1 MRIDAAPVW
10 SGERTMADLAA
21 GYDLDDLRRLTDG
34 LIDEALGIFDG
45 LTDGDVVFVP
55 VDPVADDPG
64 AAGEEAALPWTIGHV
79 VVHAT
84 AGSEEGAASALTLAR
99 GAPLEG
105 RPRYEVPWETVTTI
119 GQVVH
124 RLEESRRMRQAMLA
138 AWPDEPHLD
147 NSAVLIE
154 RLGPM
159 NATGRYLLGLMHEE
173 GHLPQLAE
181 IARQARAARGT

>member
-1 MRIDAAPVW
+1 MRIDAAAVW
-10 SGERTMADLAA
+10 SGERTMAYLAA

-34 LIDEALGIFDG
+34 LIDEALGIVDG
-45 LTDGDVVFVP
+45 LPDGDVVFVP
-55 VDPVADDPG
+55 VDPDADDPG
-64 AAGEEAALPWTIGHV
+64 AAGEEAAMPWTIGHV

-84 AGSEEGAASALTLAR
+84 AGSEEGAAAALTLAR

-147 NSAVLIE
+147 NAVVLVE
-154 RLGPM
+154 RLGPL

>member
-1 MRIDAAPVW
+1 MRIDAAAVW

-21 GYDLDDLRRLTDG
+21 GYYLDDLRRLTDG
-34 LIDEALGIFDG
+34 LIDEALGIVDG

-55 VDPVADDPG
+55 VDLVADDPG

-79 VVHAT
+79 VVRAT

-124 RLEESRRMRQAMLA
+124 RLEESRRMRRAMLD

-147 NSAVLIE
+147 QTTTPIP

-159 NATGRYLLGLMHEE
+159 NAVGRYLLGLMHEE

-181 IARQARAARGT
+181 AARQARAARGA